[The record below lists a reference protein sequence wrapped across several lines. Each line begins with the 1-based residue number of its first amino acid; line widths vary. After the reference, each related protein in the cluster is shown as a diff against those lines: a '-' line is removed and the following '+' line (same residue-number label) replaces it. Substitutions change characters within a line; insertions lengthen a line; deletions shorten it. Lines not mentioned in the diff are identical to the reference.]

1 MTPTDPIPDQSLD
14 PKDWEA
20 MRRLGHQMVDD
31 LIDYW
36 AGIREQKIWRPIP
49 DEVKQ
54 VLNQP
59 IPEQGQSPEEVY
71 REFKKYIFPYNKGNV
86 HPRFFA
92 WIQGT
97 GTPMGTFADLLASG
111 MNPN

>member
-1 MTPTDPIPDQSLD
+1 MSQKEIIPDQNLD

-20 MRRLGHQMVDD
+20 MRALGHQMVDD
-31 LIDYW
+31 LINYW

-49 DEVKQ
+49 DEVKE
-54 VLNQP
+54 VFDLP

-71 REFKKYIFPYNKGNV
+71 REFKENIFPYNKGNV

-92 WIQGT
+92 WIQEQ
-97 GTPMGTFADLLASG
+97 ALLWG
-111 MNPN
+111 LLEICWPQG

>member
-1 MTPTDPIPDQSLD
+1 MTFLPPNPTEDQSLD

-20 MRRLGHQMVDD
+20 MRSLGHQMVDD

-54 VLNQP
+54 VEHQHRERRKKQSCVGVRRFATLE
-59 IPEQGQSPEEVY
+59 IP
-71 REFKKYIFPYNKGNV
+71 NT
-86 HPRFFA
+86 A
-92 WIQGT
+92 
-97 GTPMGTFADLLASG
+97 
-111 MNPN
+111 

>member
-1 MTPTDPIPDQSLD
+1 MSQKENIPDQNLD

-20 MRRLGHQMVDD
+20 MRTLGHQMVDD

-54 VLNQP
+54 VFDQP
-59 IPEQGQSPEEVY
+59 IPEHGQSPEEVY
-71 REFKKYIFPYNKGNV
+71 REFKEYIFLGSKVRALQWGPLEIYL
-86 HPRFFA
+86 P
-92 WIQGT
+92 QG
-97 GTPMGTFADLLASG
+97 
-111 MNPN
+111 

>member
-1 MTPTDPIPDQSLD
+1 MSPNDNLTDQNLD

-20 MRRLGHQMVDD
+20 MRALGHQMIDD

-49 DEVKQ
+49 EEVKE
-54 VLNQP
+54 VFDLP

-71 REFKKYIFPYNKGNV
+71 REFKENIFPYNKGNV
-86 HPRFFA
+86 HPDFLLGSKEREPL
-92 WIQGT
+92 WGPLEICWPQG
-97 GTPMGTFADLLASG
+97 
-111 MNPN
+111 